1 MREQY
6 TVDRKAE
13 FALSPHPTIDS
24 ETHTP
29 LFAAPIFPKKSG
41 NLSKK
46 WHLVR
51 ALH

>member
-1 MREQY
+1 MRELN
-6 TVDRKAE
+6 TVDKKAE
-13 FALSPHPTIDS
+13 FGLSPHPTIDS

-29 LFAAPIFPKKSG
+29 LFTAPTFPKKSG
-41 NLSKK
+41 NISKK